1 MPRKKKNPVRKST
14 PKSRVRAVNKTSKPA
29 SKSRVRTVVP
39 ANDSSIQGGART
51 IIYVH
56 GIANKPPADVLKC
69 QWDHALFGFDLGD
82 RSRLAYWV
90 DRVRYP
96 QPSPGTCH
104 NADSNQLPSSESGF
118 GVRSIGPESET
129 PESLVPPEAT
139 GEAKRALER
148 MARETI
154 VAGDVS
160 DASIRTRAYGAR
172 VLPLPGFLR
181 NFFTRQITKL
191 FLKDVNDFL
200 FDKVRREFMRRSV
213 IERLESGGGPFVVIG
228 HSQGSM
234 IAYDVLRSLPA
245 DKFAIDLFV
254 TIGSPLGLTEVKDQL
269 KKFDGRQ
276 PLAVPACVKR
286 WVNVADP
293 IDPVCADKTLVKD
306 YRATSGV
313 AVEDVLRWNLD
324 SPTDPHSG
332 SGYLR
337 LEDVRQPV
345 RAAVQRD
352 LFQRIAPFAL
362 ARDVVKMMENGRHE
376 DRHPVLIELQEE
388 PVDGRAPAPLE
399 EVRKRVVAW
408 IEDNSG
414 SADSRELE
422 IEALKQY
429 VSANLTR
436 FEIERIADELH
447 LQAIY
452 RIFHNSRKRALLTQ
466 SAAAVHAPTAHAGYG
481 ARGQGIVWA
490 TLDSGVDPDHPHFAV
505 HGNIHKVYDCLTAG
519 PVRERNPKKT
529 PVLGKDV
536 HGHGTHV
543 CGIIA
548 GANPALG
555 LTAVA
560 PMTRLISYKV
570 LDDSGGGSDAKI
582 IKALDH
588 IFDTN
593 AEASDL
599 VIHGVNLSLGGP
611 FNPEVFGCGDSPLC
625 KQLRKLWRQGVV
637 VVLAAGNEGYLE
649 LQQGSESVSLNL
661 DLSIGD
667 PANLDECLAVG
678 SVHKTKPHFYGVSYF
693 SSRGPTADGRGKP
706 DLVAPGEKILSCR
719 AGGRDRGNP
728 LRDLYVA
735 MSGTSMAAPHVS
747 GVVASF
753 LSVRREFIGYP
764 DRVKEHLLA
773 NCTDLKRDRMHQG
786 SGIPNI
792 VKMLLNS

>member
-1 MPRKKKNPVRKST
+1 MPQKATSRTRKST
-14 PKSRVRAVNKTSKPA
+14 RKPSRPTRVRAVA
-29 SKSRVRTVVP
+29 ARTNAP
-39 ANDSSIQGGART
+39 SPGGTART

-82 RSRLAYWV
+82 KSRLAYWV

-104 NADSNQLPSSESGF
+104 NADTNQLASPESAF
-118 GVRSIGPESET
+118 GVRGVGESDS
-129 PESLVPPEAT
+129 PAALVPPEAE
-139 GEAKRALER
+139 GADRKALEN
-148 MARETI
+148 MARETLA
-154 VAGDVS
+154 AGEVHPS
-160 DASIRTRAYGAR
+160 ALRARDYGAR

-181 NFFTRQITKL
+181 DFFTRQITKL

-200 FDKVRREFMRRSV
+200 FDKERREFMRRSV
-213 IERLESGGGPFVVIG
+213 LDRIASGGGPFVVIA

-234 IAYDVLRSLPA
+234 IAYDVLRSLSA
-245 DKFAIDLFV
+245 ETQVELFV
-254 TIGSPLGLTEVKDQL
+254 TIGSPLGLTEVQDQL
-269 KKFDGRQ
+269 KKFNNRQ
-276 PLAVPACVKR
+276 PLAVPACVRR

-293 IDPVCADKTLVKD
+293 IDPVCADKTLAD
-306 YRATSGV
+306 EYRPNGV
-313 AVEDVLRWNLD
+313 RVEDVLRWNLD
-324 SPTDPHSG
+324 SPKDPHSG

-345 RAAVQRD
+345 RDAVQRD
-352 LFQRIAPFAL
+352 LFQRVAPFAL

-388 PVDGRAPAPLE
+388 SVNDKPPTPLAKVKE
-399 EVRKRVVAW
+399 QVVAW
-408 IEDNSG
+408 IKQNSG
-414 SADSRELE
+414 SADAKELE
-422 IEALKQY
+422 IEELKQY

-452 RIFHNSRKRALLTQ
+452 RIFHNSRKRALLRD
-466 SAAAVHAPTAHAGYG
+466 SAAAVHAPTAHAGYN

-490 TLDSGVDPDHPHFAV
+490 VLDSGIDPDHPHFANRDPKKK
-505 HGNIHKVYDCLTAG
+505 GNVFKVYDCLEAG
-519 PVRERNPKKT
+519 PVRERDPKK
-529 PVLGKDV
+529 KDSLKFGIDR

-543 CGIIA
+543 AGIIA
-548 GANPALG
+548 GANPDLKI
-555 LTAVA
+555 TAIA
-560 PMTRLISYKV
+560 PEAKLIAYKV

-593 AEASDL
+593 AESNDL

-611 FNPEVFGCGDSPLC
+611 FNPEIFGCGDSPLC

-637 VVLAAGNEGYLE
+637 VVLAAGNEGFLE
-649 LQQGSESVSLNL
+649 LQQGSESVALNL

-693 SSRGPTADGRGKP
+693 SSRGPTADGRAKP

-728 LRDLYVA
+728 LNDLYVA

-747 GVVASF
+747 GAVACF
-753 LSVRREFIGYP
+753 LSLRREYIGYP

-773 NCTDLKRDRMHQG
+773 NCSDLKRDRMHQG
-786 SGIPNI
+786 AGIPNI
-792 VKMLLNS
+792 TKMLLNS